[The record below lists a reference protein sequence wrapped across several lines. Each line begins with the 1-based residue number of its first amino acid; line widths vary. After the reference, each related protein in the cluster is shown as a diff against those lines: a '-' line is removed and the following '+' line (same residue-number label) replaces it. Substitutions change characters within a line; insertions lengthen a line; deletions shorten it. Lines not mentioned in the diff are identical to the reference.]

1 MKNNIDT
8 IIFDLGRVLIDHS
21 PDYLYRTIFNDDLD
35 KMDWFLKN
43 VCTPEWNIEQDAG
56 RTIKEANKIK
66 IEEFPEYEKEILA
79 YYDQW
84 SIMCNGPINGTLR
97 IFEAI
102 KKSNKYKYYA
112 LTNFS
117 AETWPTAIQLFPF
130 LITFQGIIVSGEV
143 KMRKPFDDIYHH
155 LFKTFDINP
164 KNAVFI
170 DDSMPNI
177 KTANRL
183 GLHGI
188 HFQSPEQLEKDLK
201 KLNITY

>member
-1 MKNNIDT
+1 MSTQIKT

-21 PDYLYRTIFNDDLD
+21 PTYLYTSIFKGDHN

-56 RTIKEANKIK
+56 RTIEEANKIK
-66 IEEFPEYEKEILA
+66 IAEFPEYKNEILA

-84 SIMCNGPINGTLR
+84 SVMCKGPIQGTLE

-102 KKSNKYKYYA
+102 KKSGNYSYYA

-117 AETWPTAIQLFPF
+117 TETWPIAVKMFPF
-130 LITFQGIIVSGEV
+130 LTTFQGIVVSGEV
-143 KMRKPFDDIYHH
+143 KMRKPFDDIYLH
-155 LFKTFDINP
+155 LIEKYNINP
-164 KNAVFI
+164 EEAVYI
-170 DDSMPNI
+170 DDSLPNVE
-177 KTANRL
+177 TANRL

-188 HFQSPEQLEKDLK
+188 HFESPEQLAKELK
-201 KLNITY
+201 KLNVTY